1 MDIPSARALTDG
13 TAEVKTVEVR
23 YSFAE
28 LKQWQT
34 ALDPLFERGIITLT
48 DADERNNKVTV
59 GVSDP
64 AHRTAVAE
72 YAERNGIP
80 ASALNIIEAVVKIG
94 LDDAD
99 RPVVGGQQIEF
110 AVPIIGDIGTILYTY
125 NCTLGIPAT
134 IVNTSPQVPG
144 YLTNS
149 HCSIDYAQT
158 DYVYHWQPSIPLFP
172 IFNTA
177 NRIGYEVLDPPL
189 YTGNPYGVSYLA
201 CPSGKQCRMSDAGF
215 GIFDGDYTSTPR
227 GYIARPASLGTVNWN
242 GSDKYRVTEIGY
254 PEGSVRAVGRTS
266 GMSSGT
272 IVSTCVSVGVADHP
286 NVVQNCQYIGTYSSQ
301 PGDSG
306 GPVFRVTNSPSTH
319 DVMFVGLNWG
329 RLESEDEA
337 YGVVSPWPLAL
348 VDFYPYDI
356 RVCAAGFSC

>member
-1 MDIPSARALTDG
+1 L
-13 TAEVKTVEVR
+13 
-23 YSFAE
+23 
-28 LKQWQT
+28 L
-34 ALDPLFERGIITLT
+34 
-48 DADERNNKVTV
+48 
-59 GVSDP
+59 
-64 AHRTAVAE
+64 
-72 YAERNGIP
+72 
-80 ASALNIIEAVVKIG
+80 
-94 LDDAD
+94 
-99 RPVVGGQQIEF
+99 
-110 AVPIIGDIGTILYTY
+110 
-125 NCTLGIPAT
+125 
-134 IVNTSPQVPG
+134 
-144 YLTNS
+144 
-149 HCSIDYAQT
+149 
-158 DYVYHWQPSIPLFP
+158 P

-319 DVMFVGLNWG
+319 DVNVG
-329 RLESEDEA
+329 S
-337 YGVVSPWPLAL
+337 SPLTGQPLLAL
-348 VDFYPYDI
+348 GWRSALAPGADQPYAVAVVEAVAEPAGSAADVFDDSVDAFGACV
-356 RVCAAGFSC
+356 RESGFQE